1 MVSRVLHYVSIVC
14 CLFVTISFALFAL
27 AQVSHASSHQAGEI
41 APASQRATAP
51 RSVPPSHTA
60 GQPRRF
66 IDGVA
71 HKLTSPFDSIVGSGD
86 AWVSRGIPALF
97 ALLVYGAGLGFLSRW
112 ADGRAAGPPEPT
124 AGSYV

>member
-1 MVSRVLHYVSIVC
+1 MLGRGLHHLSLLC
-14 CLFVTISFALFAL
+14 CLFVSISFGLFAL

-41 APASQRATAP
+41 ARPMSHPRPPVVHAT
-51 RSVPPSHTA
+51 

-71 HKLTSPFDSIVGSGD
+71 RKLTSPFDSLVSSSD
-86 AWVSRGIPALF
+86 AWVNHGIPALF

-112 ADGRAAGPPEPT
+112 ADGRAAQSPDPA